1 MKNIEIKVKL
11 NSLKDVDGLLDFAD
25 RKEVLNQKDT
35 YFLIGDKRLKTREE
49 KKCDEL
55 IYYIRK
61 NEKKSKESEYFVFPI
76 YHKLM
81 PFVKKVLGFMFGE
94 KVFVTKKRN
103 LFIYKNTRIHLDE
116 VSNLGDFL
124 ELETVI
130 NKNFDYK
137 YFLDQH
143 EDVKNKLALNKYE
156 SISKSYSDIAILKK
170 EN

>member
-1 MKNIEIKVKL
+1 MKNLEIKVKL
-11 NSLKDVDGLLDFAD
+11 NSQKDVDGLLDFAD

-35 YFLIGDKRLKTREE
+35 YFLVGDKRLKIREE
-49 KKCDEL
+49 KKSDEL

-61 NEKKSKESEYFVFPI
+61 NEKNSKESDYFVFPV
-76 YHKLM
+76 YYKLT

-94 KVFVTKKRN
+94 KIVVIKKRN

-130 NKNFDYK
+130 NNSFDYK

-143 EDVKNKLALNKYE
+143 EEVKDKLDLSKYE
-156 SISKSYSDIAILKK
+156 SLPNSYSDFMLLHK
-170 EN
+170 